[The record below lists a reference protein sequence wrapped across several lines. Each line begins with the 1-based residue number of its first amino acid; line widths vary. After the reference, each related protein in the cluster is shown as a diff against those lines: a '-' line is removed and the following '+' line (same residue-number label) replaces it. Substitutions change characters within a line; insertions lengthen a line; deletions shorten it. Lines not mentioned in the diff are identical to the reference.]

1 MSVEGNASSTYE
13 LKGKLSSVFSNIIDN
28 TLSIEGAG
36 ADAKATGDAI
46 KGHSENKNNPHG
58 VTAEQV
64 GARPDTWIPTA
75 AQVGAR
81 PDTWTPTAAQVGA
94 LPTTGGTLT
103 GALTTTEVNVA
114 DDSWPMVNLRNVAGK
129 KLGMVSVD
137 TSSNRLCFGQQ
148 ETGASYYEGY
158 LLPARTSGLTA
169 SKFYTILTSKNAT
182 DYVVAQGTSGGWN
195 YQKWN
200 SKYVTAWRNITT
212 TPTVQGVNYVTQ
224 ALPFTLANTNYYVG
238 VTGVSSAMSGFATDF
253 NVSNST
259 PSEGRTTTNVTINYN
274 YSRSSF
280 YSVGMTVFIM
290 GTLPK

>member
-1 MSVEGNASSTYE
+1 MANIRVDLDHE
-13 LKGKLSSVFSNIIDN
+13 LNNGQPVTFVAPCDCTAVTGLKVYHLGGSKVFTFKDAHGN
-28 TLSIEGAG
+28 TLTGIGNLFESGAIVKALLDTTNGYAYLQNADTNKYIE
-36 ADAKATGDAI
+36 DTFLKKA
-46 KGHSENKNNPHG
+46 
-58 VTAEQV
+58 
-64 GARPDTWIPTA
+64 
-75 AQVGAR
+75 
-81 PDTWTPTAAQVGA
+81 
-94 LPTTGGTLT
+94 GGTMT

-114 DDSWPMVNLRNVAGK
+114 DDSWPMVNLRNAAGK

-137 TSSNRLCFGQQ
+137 TSSNRLCLGQQ

-158 LLPARTSGLTA
+158 QLPARTNGLTA
-169 SKFYTILTSKNAT
+169 SKFYTILTTKNAT
-182 DYVVAQGTSGGWN
+182 DYVVAQGTSGGWY

-200 SKYVTAWRNITT
+200 SKYVTAWRNVTT

-238 VTGVSSAMSGFATDF
+238 VTGVSTAMSGFATDF

-274 YSRSSF
+274 YSRSNF

-290 GTLPK
+290 GVLP